1 MPMNSQFPQSEK
13 WDDTTKKVVETIRS
27 HLHREPQPN
36 LSTIQK
42 ESRKSRRS
50 KGPFLHCKATIPV
63 PAEDD
68 IRQLFL
74 QVVDEIEKIDYQPPN
89 YAPVDV
95 EWTSFTGTGKG
106 TSESNFNTAEAE
118 VEKYEK
124 LAKASV
130 TDLVILHVHG
140 GAYCQGSPET
150 SRSTTTRLAKLTRG
164 RVCSVDVRL
173 APQNM
178 FPSAEIDAILA
189 YLSLL
194 YPPNSSFH
202 TPIPPDKI
210 VFTGDSSGASELYAV
225 LCFILHIHRKNG
237 PLRTYKFNGKDVT
250 IPLPAGIATIGMS
263 GDQISSLP
271 SYKNN
276 SKHDIFV
283 GIPWEW
289 PDYPSCDL
297 WPAKPPRISVYY
309 ENLSTCHPLISATLI
324 SDWTGA
330 PPMWFGMG
338 EELAIDSARVM
349 AQRASAQGV
358 TVVWKEFEAMP
369 HGFLSLPVLSSMKQS
384 EICFQSWA
392 DFCIECVQR
401 PKLIESSASIVRFK
415 GAKEEEKNLYQHG
428 DLSFDQA
435 EQLMRT
441 SMIKKDKWFQTMLT
455 RKSKM

>member
-1 MPMNSQFPQSEK
+1 MPMDTKFPPQEK
-13 WDDTTKKVVETIRS
+13 WDDTTKQVVETIRS

-36 LSTIQK
+36 LSAIQR
-42 ESRKSRRS
+42 ESRKSRRP
-50 KGPFLHCKATIPV
+50 KGPFIHCKATLPI

-68 IRQLFL
+68 TRQLFL
-74 QVVDEIEKIDYQPPN
+74 QVVDEIEKINYQQPKF
-89 YAPVDV
+89 APVDV
-95 EWTSFTGTGKG
+95 EWTSFTETGKRMG
-106 TSESNFNTAEAE
+106 DHNSIVPEA
-118 VEKYEK
+118 EKYEE
-124 LAKASV
+124 LSEASL

-150 SRSTTTRLAKLTRG
+150 YRSTTTRLAELTRG

-178 FPSAEIDAILA
+178 FPSAEIDILLA

-194 YPPNSSFH
+194 YPSSSSFH
-202 TPIPPDKI
+202 TPIPSSQI
-210 VFTGDSSGASELYAV
+210 VFAGDSSGASELYAV
-225 LCFILHIHRKNG
+225 LYFILHIHRKNG
-237 PLRTYKFNGKDVT
+237 PSATYKFNGRDVT

-271 SYKNN
+271 SYRNN

-297 WPAKPPRISVYY
+297 WPAQPPRISVYF

-324 SDWTGA
+324 RDWTGS
-330 PPMWFGMG
+330 PPMWFGIG
-338 EELAIDSARVM
+338 EELALDSAKLM

-369 HGFLSLPVLSSMKQS
+369 HGFLTLPFLSSMKQS
-384 EICFQSWA
+384 NICFQSWA
-392 DFCIECVQR
+392 DFCIQCVQY
-401 PKLIESSASIVRFK
+401 PEWIQPMASIVRFRD
-415 GAKEEEKNLYQHG
+415 AKEEEKNLHEHEG
-428 DLSFDQA
+428 LSF
-435 EQLMRT
+435 EQVEQMMRT
-441 SMIKKDKWFQTMLT
+441 SMIKKNAWFHSLLS
-455 RKSKM
+455 RRSKI